1 MDDLKIPNHVAII
14 MDGNGRWATKRG
26 KKRSM
31 GHLEGSKTL
40 EKLALHAIK
49 KGVKILSV
57 YAFSTD
63 NFKRSKEEVDYL
75 MDLFITMFK
84 NKMKK
89 IEKEGIRIVFSGR
102 RHPLR
107 DDVLDAMGEIVD
119 NTKNNQN
126 GILNICLNYGG
137 QEEIVDASKKMAL
150 DLLNKNISI
159 EDIDKVSFS
168 KYLYQD
174 LPPVDLLIR
183 TSGEYRISNFMP
195 YQITYAE
202 FYFTD
207 VLFPDFK
214 EDEFDKAIDSFNH
227 RDRRFGNAK

>member
-1 MDDLKIPNHVAII
+1 MNEERIPHHVAII
-14 MDGNGRWATKRG
+14 MDGNGRWATNRG

-49 KGVKILSV
+49 KGVKVLSV

-63 NFKRSKEEVDYL
+63 NFKRSDEEVNYL
-75 MDLFITMFK
+75 MDLFITNFK
-84 NKMKK
+84 TKMKK
-89 IEKEGIRIVFSGR
+89 IESEGIKVLFSGR
-102 RHPLR
+102 RNPLR
-107 DDVLDAMGEIVD
+107 EDVLEAMD
-119 NTKNNQN
+119 NITKRTQNNKN

-137 QEEIVDASKKMAL
+137 QEEIVDATKKIMKEFINNNISV
-150 DLLNKNISI
+150 DDLNK
-159 EDIDKVSFS
+159 DLFY
-168 KYLYQD
+168 KYLYQN

-195 YQITYAE
+195 YQISYSE

-214 EDEFDKAIDSFNH
+214 EEEFDKAIDSFNN

>member
-1 MDDLKIPNHVAII
+1 MESIKIPNHVAII
-14 MDGNGRWATKRG
+14 MDGNGRWATSRE
-26 KKRSM
+26 KKRSA

-49 KGVKILSV
+49 KGVKVLSV

-75 MDLFITMFK
+75 MDLFIIQFK
-84 NKMKK
+84 KKMKK
-89 IEKEGIRIVFSGR
+89 IIDEGIRVVFSGR
-102 RHPLR
+102 KSPLR
-107 DDVLDAMGEIVD
+107 EDVLAAMDDITEKTKD
-119 NTKNNQN
+119 NKN

-137 QEEIVDASKKMAL
+137 QEEIVDAAKRFAEDIISNNVKM
-150 DLLNKNISI
+150 DN
-159 EDIDKVSFS
+159 IDKVLFN

-183 TSGEYRISNFMP
+183 TSGEYRISNFMS
-195 YQITYAE
+195 YQISYAE

-207 VLFPDFK
+207 VLFPDFN
-214 EDEFDKAIDSFNH
+214 EDEFDKAIDSFNN